1 MTVLDTLFQSAFK
14 SANTAIFD
22 VGSIMAVLVL
32 AFGLLDYRYGE
43 KIRLLIEKRR
53 LDRPWLAAMLA
64 LIPVDGTL
72 LFLYEAYR
80 RKSLRF
86 GSLFAGVVGI
96 GEEATYMV
104 LSFQPL
110 YWLLIAGVKLVAGT
124 IGGGILNR
132 LSKKK
137 GVLSELAAKDQAASI
152 NEKVVAA
159 DANFHELPDKYRHRL
174 HHFRYHA
181 LGMAFW
187 VFFGSLFA
195 LSTLIHIA
203 DRYLGVPENA
213 IQALGVPLVDWLA
226 VICLICTAVYVA
238 IFRLATREFGKIFSH
253 EFENS
258 VDAAGDLAESC
269 SEIILLI
276 FAVSFIV
283 DSTISL
289 IGVDSL
295 AAFFSG
301 KGALAVAVG
310 ACIGLIPGTGATLA
324 FTAIFFALHG
334 TPGHLP
340 FAALLASSI
349 ALIGDSQ
356 FIGARSIRY
365 SQRTAHLLAFLV
377 ALATGFLFYF
387 LFPGM

>member
-1 MTVLDTLFQSAFK
+1 MSVLDTLFQSAFK

-32 AFGLLDYRYGE
+32 AFGLLDYHYGE
-43 KIRLLIEKRR
+43 KIRILIEKRR
-53 LDRPWLAAMLA
+53 LDRPWLATMLA

-80 RKSLRF
+80 RGSLRF
-86 GSLFAGVVGI
+86 GSLFAGVIGI

-110 YWLLIAGVKLVAGT
+110 YWLIIAGIKLVIGA
-124 IGGGILNR
+124 IGGGILNQI
-132 LSKKK
+132 SKK
-137 GVLSELAAKDQAASI
+137 GGRLSELPAKDHTASI
-152 NEKVVAA
+152 NEKIVAA

-174 HHFRYHA
+174 HHFRYHS
-181 LGMAFW
+181 LGIAFW
-187 VFFGSLFA
+187 IFFGSLFA
-195 LSTLIHIA
+195 LSTLIHAA
-203 DRYLGVPENA
+203 DRYMGVSEDA
-213 IQALGVPLVDWLA
+213 IKALSIPLVDWLA
-226 VICLICTAVYVA
+226 VICLIVTAGYVV
-238 IFRLATREFGKIFSH
+238 ISRLTTQEFGKIFSH
-253 EFENS
+253 EFEDAG
-258 VDAAGDLAESC
+258 DAAGDLAESC
-269 SEIILLI
+269 AEIILLI
-276 FAVSFIV
+276 FAISFIV
-283 DSTISL
+283 ESTTAL
-289 IGVDSL
+289 IGVDTL

-301 KGALAVAVG
+301 KGLLAVAAG
-310 ACIGLIPGTGATLA
+310 ACIGLIPGTGSTLA
-324 FTAIFFALHG
+324 FTAIFFALNG

-365 SQRTAHLLAFLV
+365 SQRLAHVLAFLV
-377 ALATGFLFYF
+377 ALVVGTLFYL